1 MRKDS
6 GFTLIELMVV
16 IAIVAILA
24 SVAVPNI
31 IAWLPKYRVGSAAR
45 DVMSAVEF
53 ARLQAIRENSDV
65 DVNFDYAADSV
76 TVSRDADGK
85 ILRELQW
92 SPEIDLILPDPVDSP
107 LGAELQF
114 DGRGFA
120 SHSGRVSVGN
130 TMDANLGRNI
140 RVTLGG
146 NARIQ

>member
-24 SVAVPNI
+24 SVTVPNL

-45 DVMSAVEF
+45 NVMSAVEF

-65 DVNFDYAADSV
+65 DVNFDYAADRV
-76 TVSRDADGK
+76 TVVNTGGQT
-85 ILRELQW
+85 LRRLQW
-92 SPEIDLILPDPVDSP
+92 RPEIDLIDPGLPDG
-107 LGAELQF
+107 LGALLQF

-120 SHSGRVSVGN
+120 NASGRVTVGN
-130 TMDANLGRNI
+130 TMDAGVSRNI
-140 RVTLGG
+140 IVTLGG
-146 NARIQ
+146 NASIQ